1 MSEPAAPQPS
11 SADRELTA
19 VAGRLEE
26 RKAAL
31 GADYWQDA
39 EVQALQ
45 QRLRH
50 LLGTYGAWAD
60 DKLPMHQR
68 ARRAARW
75 ESEVAHLL
83 WPGRDA

>member
-1 MSEPAAPQPS
+1 MTKPAASQPS
-11 SADRELTA
+11 SADRELVA

-26 RKAAL
+26 LKAAL
-31 GADYWQDA
+31 GAAYWQDA
-39 EVQALQ
+39 AVQALQ

-50 LLGTYGAWAD
+50 LLGTYAAWAD

-75 ESEVAHLL
+75 ESEVAPLL